1 MTTPEQLLKKHAFI
15 IQAVDSEGSRQ
26 RADRVLKS
34 IIDPACEATGYE
46 AVRANDLQAKTIVEP
61 VISALNTHPLVIA
74 DLAVPPWN
82 PNVLMEVG
90 FRLATGRPIVFL
102 ADADPKQ
109 EILPLQ
115 LRNVRIQIINSATP
129 GRADVDS
136 LIESIKKYGPE
147 VNYWESDYPTIEFS
161 ISWRSPDGGRFIFAN
176 DKAARLYGLGH
187 PEELIG
193 RPVNEVDPRLKNF
206 VPDEEYYNKYQN
218 DQAAILGKIVSR
230 DPAPKTASIPL
241 WFTKHDVETEIDNI
255 YWPVLVEYRHVSD
268 EERADIVMKVI
279 FINVREWD
287 AMKPRPRTP
296 PQVLHVPNLFQE
308 VRQPIPPQHDVF
320 LSYNSKDVRYV
331 SKLYQML
338 DRCGLKVWFDKK
350 EFSGATGLT
359 EELIRASNLSRI
371 FTLVLGKN
379 GLGPWQKVEV
389 LKMQLLKI
397 LRGEKPFVLFRLPE
411 VEPGDAAW
419 RTYLADPELET
430 LIENRLWFALPAA
443 QELDNIMS
451 MDRTLTPAEKV
462 YMLIMQLLRSFDARQ
477 P

>member
-1 MTTPEQLLKKHAFI
+1 M
-15 IQAVDSEGSRQ
+15 
-26 RADRVLKS
+26 
-34 IIDPACEATGYE
+34 
-46 AVRANDLQAKTIVEP
+46 N
-61 VISALNTHPLVIA
+61 
-74 DLAVPPWN
+74 
-82 PNVLMEVG
+82 
-90 FRLATGRPIVFL
+90 
-102 ADADPKQ
+102 
-109 EILPLQ
+109 
-115 LRNVRIQIINSATP
+115 
-129 GRADVDS
+129 
-136 LIESIKKYGPE
+136 
-147 VNYWESDYPTIEFS
+147 
-161 ISWRSPDGGRFIFAN
+161 
-176 DKAARLYGLGH
+176 
-187 PEELIG
+187 
-193 RPVNEVDPRLKNF
+193 
-206 VPDEEYYNKYQN
+206 
-218 DQAAILGKIVSR
+218 
-230 DPAPKTASIPL
+230 
-241 WFTKHDVETEIDNI
+241 
-255 YWPVLVEYRHVSD
+255 
-268 EERADIVMKVI
+268 ADIVMQVI
-279 FINVREWD
+279 FINVSEWD

-296 PQVLHVPNLFQE
+296 PQVLHVPKLFQE

-379 GLGPWQKVEV
+379 GLGPWQKGEV

-411 VEPGDAAW
+411 VEPGDAW

-462 YMLIMQLLRSFDARQ
+462 YMLIIQLLRSFDARQ